1 MFVSFKCSETEHLFR
16 NGRSRVW
23 SAILSVAERKL
34 TMLDAAAVLLDLR
47 SPPGNRLEAL
57 EGNRRGQH
65 SIRINAQCGSALSGG
80 LMGQR
85 MLRSSTITEV
95 SMTKNGMRPVH
106 PGEILKEE
114 YLEPLNLTA
123 AALARALS
131 VSAPTV
137 NDIVLQRRGVSADMA
152 LRLSI
157 CLDTTPE
164 FWLNLQSTYD
174 LRKAEIERGASIRD
188 QVERLAHCA

>member
-1 MFVSFKCSETEHLFR
+1 
-16 NGRSRVW
+16 
-23 SAILSVAERKL
+23 
-34 TMLDAAAVLLDLR
+34 
-47 SPPGNRLEAL
+47 
-57 EGNRRGQH
+57 
-65 SIRINAQCGSALSGG
+65 
-80 LMGQR
+80 
-85 MLRSSTITEV
+85 
-95 SMTKNGMRPVH
+95 MTKNGMRPVH

-131 VSAPTV
+131 VSTPTV

-164 FWLNLQSTYD
+164 FWLNLHRLTICVRPKLSEG
-174 LRKAEIERGASIRD
+174 LRSGIRLSAFRTVPD
-188 QVERLAHCA
+188 PLLLN

>member
-1 MFVSFKCSETEHLFR
+1 
-16 NGRSRVW
+16 
-23 SAILSVAERKL
+23 
-34 TMLDAAAVLLDLR
+34 
-47 SPPGNRLEAL
+47 
-57 EGNRRGQH
+57 
-65 SIRINAQCGSALSGG
+65 
-80 LMGQR
+80 
-85 MLRSSTITEV
+85 
-95 SMTKNGMRPVH
+95 MTKNGMRPVH

-114 YLEPLNLTA
+114 YLEPLSLTA

-131 VSAPTV
+131 VSTPTV

-174 LRKAEIERGASIRD
+174 LRRAQLRHAG
-188 QVERLAHCA
+188 L